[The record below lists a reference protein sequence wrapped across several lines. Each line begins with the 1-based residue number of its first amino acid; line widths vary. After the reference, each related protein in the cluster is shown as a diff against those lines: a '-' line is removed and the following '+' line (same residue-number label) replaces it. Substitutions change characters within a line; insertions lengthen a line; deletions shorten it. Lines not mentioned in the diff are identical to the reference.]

1 MSCPARSRDGEIRNS
16 GVGQVEQMTMIEL
29 NRKETPKAAL
39 WPLAALALTLFG
51 FSGTASAVPCDQG
64 GVSGSV
70 ACQDGAGSNDSQ
82 SIIND
87 QAFFGYDDWVELNK
101 YDVDE
106 DEYKNDGDWGWLVEP
121 GPVVDELCAESNDW
135 AQPDGCWSFDMDVW
149 AEYED
154 VMIVVKTGK
163 NKGEGD
169 DPDVWFSGYLLEDLI
184 NSGTFDTGDKDVSHL
199 TLLARGEGDFEVPEP
214 TSLALLGA
222 GLLGVGLIRRRR
234 RL

>member
-1 MSCPARSRDGEIRNS
+1 MSKHFGIRS
-16 GVGQVEQMTMIEL
+16 
-29 NRKETPKAAL
+29 AAAA
-39 WPLAALALTLFG
+39 PLMLLGLLLFG

-64 GVSGSV
+64 GVSGSI
-70 ACQDGAGSNDSQ
+70 ACQDGVGNNDSQ

-106 DEYKNDGDWGWLVEP
+106 DEYKNGGDWGWLVEP
-121 GPVVDELCAESNDW
+121 GPVVDGVCAEGNDW

-154 VMIVVKTGK
+154 VMIVVKNG
-163 NKGEGD
+163 NNGGAY
-169 DPDVWFSGYLLEDLI
+169 FSGYLLEDLV

-199 TLLARGEGDFEVPEP
+199 TLLARGEGDYEVPEP
-214 TSLALLGA
+214 ASLALLGA
-222 GLLGVGLIRRRR
+222 GLLGAGLIRRRR
-234 RL
+234 RI